1 MNFQQQRRQQTQQL
15 KLVNLKD
22 AYFLDLITNVNIM
35 YKQITIAL
43 QFRIEK
49 LGGGGRL
56 VNK

>member
-15 KLVNLKD
+15 KLVTLKD
-22 AYFLDLITNVNIM
+22 ANYLDLITNVNIM

-49 LGGGGRL
+49 LGGGGD
-56 VNK
+56 